1 MRIVPFFVFIIMD
14 YNDLVEKFNNGD
26 LDVEMYFND
35 YDTFFKI
42 LKKKGLMGEI
52 DPKNAV
58 DGEQWQNEYLI
69 WLYYNDKESFTKW
82 TLSLL
87 TDVVFKDGVYYLDTD
102 DRSDL
107 AKLFCDGNRND
118 ISRDTIENILSG
130 ESYWEPYYDTTD
142 NVYRDVIEEL
152 NEDNLKRLGE
162 YIVDSLKDVG
172 IKPETEILDEIA
184 EEQGNP
190 EEARITYDNVGRVI
204 GSEET
209 MEFLFNNGLED
220 LKSELYSIHSNS
232 YNSAYEDEVWKSVMN
247 ELGTYFVGYGEFVMR
262 PHRYKKD
269 TQVQNF
275 IIPIANFES
284 DVVGFLQ
291 DHKGYGN
298 SGSLEYWG
306 SYLSMMGDWS
316 DCLSVHSP
324 DYPNSSEVDKNIN
337 EMFRDYI

>member
-1 MRIVPFFVFIIMD
+1 
-14 YNDLVEKFNNGD
+14 
-26 LDVEMYFND
+26 
-35 YDTFFKI
+35 
-42 LKKKGLMGEI
+42 
-52 DPKNAV
+52 
-58 DGEQWQNEYLI
+58 
-69 WLYYNDKESFTKW
+69 
-82 TLSLL
+82 
-87 TDVVFKDGVYYLDTD
+87 
-102 DRSDL
+102 
-107 AKLFCDGNRND
+107 
-118 ISRDTIENILSG
+118 
-130 ESYWEPYYDTTD
+130 
-142 NVYRDVIEEL
+142 
-152 NEDNLKRLGE
+152 
-162 YIVDSLKDVG
+162 
-172 IKPETEILDEIA
+172 
-184 EEQGNP
+184 
-190 EEARITYDNVGRVI
+190 
-204 GSEET
+204 
-209 MEFLFNNGLED
+209 
-220 LKSELYSIHSNS
+220 
-232 YNSAYEDEVWKSVMN
+232 MN

>member
-1 MRIVPFFVFIIMD
+1 MD
-14 YNDLVEKFNNGD
+14 YNDLIEKFNNGD
-26 LDVEMYFND
+26 LEVEKYFND
-35 YDTFFKI
+35 YETFFSV
-42 LKKKGLMGEI
+42 LKKRGLMGEI

-69 WLYYNDKESFTKW
+69 WLAENDKESFYKW
-82 TLSLL
+82 VPMLL
-87 TDVVFKDGVYYLDTD
+87 NDVVIKDGIAYLDTD

-107 AKLFCDGNRND
+107 AKLFCGGNRND

-130 ESYWEPYYDTTD
+130 DSDWDPFWDTTD
-142 NVYRDVIEEL
+142 DVYRDVIEEL

-172 IKPETEILDEIA
+172 IEPETGILSEIA

-190 EEARITYDNVGRVI
+190 EEARITYDNVGKVI
-204 GSEET
+204 DSEET
-209 MEFLFNNGLED
+209 MDYLFENELEG
-220 LKSELYSIHSNS
+220 LKSELYSLHSS
-232 YNSAYEDEVWKSVMN
+232 AYNSAYESEVWERVMN

-284 DVVGFLQ
+284 DIVGFLQ
-291 DHKGYGN
+291 DGKGYGS
-298 SGSLEYWG
+298 SGTLEYWG
-306 SYLSMMGDWS
+306 SYLGMMEDWS

-324 DYPNSSEVDKNIN
+324 DYPDFSEVVKSIN
-337 EMFRDYI
+337 EIFGDYI

>member
-1 MRIVPFFVFIIMD
+1 MD
-14 YNDLVEKFNNGD
+14 FNDIVEKFNNGD
-26 LDVEMYFND
+26 LDVVQYFND
-35 YDTFFKI
+35 YETFFSI
-42 LKKKGLMGEI
+42 LKKRGLMSEI
-52 DPKNAV
+52 DPRNAT
-58 DGEQWQNEYLI
+58 DGDQWQNEYLI
-69 WLYYNDKESFTKW
+69 WLSHNDKESFTKW

-87 TDVVFKDGVYYLDTD
+87 NDVVFKDGVYYLDTD

-107 AKLFCDGNRND
+107 AKLFCDRGRND
-118 ISRDTIENILSG
+118 ISRDTIESILSG
-130 ESYWEPYYDTTD
+130 ESDWEPYYDTTD

-172 IKPETEILDEIA
+172 IEPETEILSEIS
-184 EEQGNP
+184 EEQGNL
-190 EEARITYDNVGRVI
+190 EEARITYDNVGKVI

-209 MEFLFNNGLED
+209 MNYLFENGLED

-284 DVVGFLQ
+284 DIVGFLQ
-291 DHKGYGN
+291 DNKGYGN
-298 SGSLEYWG
+298 SGTLEYWG
-306 SYLSMMGDWS
+306 SYLGMMEDWA

-324 DYPNSSEVDKNIN
+324 DYPDSSEVDKNIN
-337 EMFRDYI
+337 EYFRDYI